1 MTEKFVA
8 LEKFDTERGLMVT
21 VALNSDY
28 PAGQVSASLRGRV
41 VSVEIDGNVADY
53 RVAGVEDFADLRPRE
68 AGYRLNLL
76 LAPTPTP

>member
-28 PAGQVSASLRGRV
+28 
-41 VSVEIDGNVADY
+41 
-53 RVAGVEDFADLRPRE
+53 RE
-68 AGYRLNLL
+68 ARYRLNLL
-76 LAPTPTP
+76 LAPPRTP